1 MLLIGDVFLIQ
12 AVQKAKEKKET
23 TEGRTCEYLFNQTFS
38 SQILFF
44 IYLLIFCVN
53 FVYVGKRVLSVS
65 MLVIVKYKI
74 Q

>member
-44 IYLLIFCVN
+44 YLFTYFLCKFCLCRKKGSVC
-53 FVYVGKRVLSVS
+53 FHVGHS
-65 MLVIVKYKI
+65 KI
-74 Q
+74 

>member
-38 SQILFF
+38 SQILF